1 MITRFVLGTLLGL
14 GVSLPPLGPPALAA
28 GSFDAGRAIPLS
40 REPRVPS
47 LQPQGID
54 CVIEPHEVADVSIAI
69 GGIVETV
76 EVQRGDR
83 VERGQVLAI
92 LESSVE
98 KATVELAR
106 ARAEA
111 RHLIRARGARA
122 EYTRRRLERHKE
134 LLNKKA
140 ISYQD
145 VDEAETDS
153 ILAQMELEQAVE
165 EQRIA
170 RLELKRAQKSLAL
183 RTIRSPVRGVVVEVF
198 ITPGESVEDRPIVQ
212 IAQVDPLNVEAIAPV
227 RLFGTVKRGMRAEV
241 RPEDP
246 IGGIHQAR
254 VSIVD
259 QVIDA
264 PSGTFG
270 VRLEL
275 PNSQYTLPAGLRC
288 RVYFQTEGEGE

>member
-1 MITRFVLGTLLGL
+1 MTTRFVLGTLMGL
-14 GVSLPPLGPPALAA
+14 GVCFSSGPPALAA
-28 GSFDAGRAIPLS
+28 QSFDAGRAIPLS
-40 REPRVPS
+40 PEPRVPG

-54 CVIEPHEVADVSIAI
+54 CLIEPHEVADVSVAVD
-69 GGIVETV
+69 GIVDTV
-76 EVQRGDR
+76 EVRRGDR
-83 VERGQVLAI
+83 VKRGQVLAT

-98 KATVELAR
+98 KATVKLAR

-111 RHLIRARGARA
+111 RHLIRARRARA
-122 EYTRRRLERHKE
+122 EYTGRRLERHKE
-134 LLNKKA
+134 LFKKKA

-145 VDEAETDS
+145 VDEAEVES
-153 ILAQMELEQAVE
+153 ILAQMEFEQAVE
-165 EQRIA
+165 ERRIA
-170 RLELKRAQKSLAL
+170 KLELERAQKLLAL
-183 RTIRSPVRGVVVEVF
+183 RTIRSPVDGVVVKLF

-227 RLFGTVKRGMRAEV
+227 RLHGTVKRGMWAEV

-246 IGGIHQAR
+246 IGGVHKAQ

-259 QVIDA
+259 PVIDA

-288 RVYFQTEGEGE
+288 RVYFQTEDGEG